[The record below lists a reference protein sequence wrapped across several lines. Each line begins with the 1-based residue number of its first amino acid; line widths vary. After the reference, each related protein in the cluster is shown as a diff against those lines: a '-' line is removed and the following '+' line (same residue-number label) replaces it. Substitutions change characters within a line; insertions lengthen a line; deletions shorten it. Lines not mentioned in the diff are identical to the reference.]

1 MTLALL
7 GGHTVRVELEL
18 VVLLAV
24 ACVIAILAR
33 RLRLPYTIGLV
44 GVGLI
49 AGLVTHVP
57 AIHLSSDLVY
67 FVLLPTLLFEASVN
81 LEARFLRELWR
92 PIAVLAVVGV
102 MVAFALTATG
112 LRFAGQ
118 TTWTIAALFA
128 ALIAAT
134 DPVSVVAVFRRLGVS
149 ERLTTLIDAESL
161 FNDGTAA
168 VVFAIVVT
176 AVTGSGHTG
185 AAWDVGRFL
194 WMTAGGIGVGVA
206 VGYLASLV
214 HRFVDDYLVEITM
227 TTIAAYG
234 SFLLAHELRMSG
246 VVACVIAGVV
256 IGNFGRATGMSP
268 TTRVTMGTT
277 WEYAAFLANSVI
289 FLLVG
294 LKMALGTILDHL
306 GLVALAFV
314 ITVAARMV
322 TIYGYGL
329 VTRFRGRRLLLKWQ
343 HLLVWGGLRG
353 TIALALV
360 LSVPASV
367 AGRDTLQVLTF
378 GVVLLSLLIQGLTI
392 PTLARRLGLVG
403 GEEAA
408 AEMRRRQLLDS
419 FVAAH
424 EELDRLEASRA
435 QPDREEEHAVRTVE
449 RQEAALLAGLGREAD
464 EPSADDTD
472 RLAARVAE
480 LTVQREHIAILVHA
494 AIVEQAAAQRLVA
507 QIEDR
512 IALLSGRLR
521 GGPLPADDSTD
532 HGGA

>member
-1 MTLALL
+1 
-7 GGHTVRVELEL
+7 
-18 VVLLAV
+18 
-24 ACVIAILAR
+24 
-33 RLRLPYTIGLV
+33 
-44 GVGLI
+44 
-49 AGLVTHVP
+49 
-57 AIHLSSDLVY
+57 
-67 FVLLPTLLFEASVN
+67 
-81 LEARFLRELWR
+81 
-92 PIAVLAVVGV
+92 
-102 MVAFALTATG
+102 
-112 LRFAGQ
+112 
-118 TTWTIAALFA
+118 
-128 ALIAAT
+128 
-134 DPVSVVAVFRRLGVS
+134 
-149 ERLTTLIDAESL
+149 
-161 FNDGTAA
+161 
-168 VVFAIVVT
+168 
-176 AVTGSGHTG
+176 
-185 AAWDVGRFL
+185 
-194 WMTAGGIGVGVA
+194 
-206 VGYLASLV
+206 
-214 HRFVDDYLVEITM
+214 
-227 TTIAAYG
+227 
-234 SFLLAHELRMSG
+234 
-246 VVACVIAGVV
+246 
-256 IGNFGRATGMSP
+256 
-268 TTRVTMGTT
+268 
-277 WEYAAFLANSVI
+277 
-289 FLLVG
+289 
-294 LKMALGTILDHL
+294 
-306 GLVALAFV
+306 
-314 ITVAARMV
+314 MV